1 MIFEKADASARVLAE
16 ASLTTIGLNN
26 CGGSASDRVP
36 AEASLTAIGLF
47 LDPCRYQRREWQLAV
62 GLLSLGRTCLDVD
75 VDVLIGNCSG

>member
-1 MIFEKADASARVLAE
+1 MIFKKADASDRVPAE

-47 LDPCRYQRREWQLAV
+47 LDPCRYRRREWQLAV
-62 GLLSLGRTCLDVD
+62 GLLSLGRTCSDAD
-75 VDVLIGNCSG
+75 ID